1 MATEVTVT
9 LKKESHQVT
18 FAGGVKGLLS
28 AIVKSF
34 GNILTSV
41 QEIGELSV
49 YDEEVEDFI
58 KMEPTHGEIR
68 NGTSFKIVLRK
79 KVRNS
84 LSVLSLLHAL

>member
-18 FAGGVKGLLS
+18 FEGGVKQLLS
-28 AIVKSF
+28 AILKSF
-34 GNILTSV
+34 GNTLTSV
-41 QEIGELSV
+41 QEIGELRV

-68 NGTSFKIVLRK
+68 NGTRFKIVLRK